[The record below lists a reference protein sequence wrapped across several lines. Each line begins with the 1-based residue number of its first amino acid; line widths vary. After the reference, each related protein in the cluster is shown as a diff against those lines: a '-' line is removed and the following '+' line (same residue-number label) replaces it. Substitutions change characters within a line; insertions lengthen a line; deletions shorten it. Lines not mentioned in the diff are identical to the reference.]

1 MRRQPIPVTA
11 RGYVIGEHHH
21 RAKLT
26 ANDVQL
32 ILSLLNE
39 GVPQREIA
47 VKFEI
52 SRRAVRDIQS
62 GKTWSS
68 RAERQLDIDLIRRL
82 HSAGSGVK
90 TLARRFHCSPRT
102 VRALL
107 LGKTGSVERERQLAS
122 RWPSRIR
129 PARPDEF
136 DECLGA

>member
-1 MRRQPIPVTA
+1 VTA

-26 ANDVQL
+26 ADDVRL
-32 ILSLLNE
+32 ILALLNE
-39 GVPQREIA
+39 GVPQRQIA
-47 VKFEI
+47 AKFEI

-62 GKTWSS
+62 GRTWST
-68 RAERQLDIDLIRRL
+68 RAERTVDANLLRRL
-82 HSAGSGVK
+82 HAAGSGVK

-129 PARPDEF
+129 PAKPDEF
-136 DECLGA
+136 DECLGV